1 MWHQGICLNSDQ
13 RFREL
18 INELLLQFGQ
28 WMEAQQY
35 SQMLVAGYYSYNW
48 VEAIHVLTLMV
59 SIGSLFVIDFRMMGW
74 LLPNVPATT
83 IAHRL
88 HKPMIIGFVI
98 MFITGILLVYAKPV
112 ETIQSLWF
120 RIKMI
125 LLLMA
130 FINAWIFNARLKAAD
145 GTWDN
150 DPVAPKNL
158 RTGAMIS
165 LVLWCSVV
173 TMGRYIPYDW
183 VDCRNT
189 TNTTILWA
197 AGCVDELNA
206 LGG

>member
-1 MWHQGICLNSDQ
+1 M
-13 RFREL
+13 
-18 INELLLQFGQ
+18 INELLLQFGH

-35 SQMLVAGYYSYNW
+35 SQMLVSGYYSYNW
-48 VEAIHVLTLMV
+48 VESIHVLTLMV

-88 HKPMIIGFVI
+88 HKPMIIGFLI

-125 LLLMA
+125 LLLLA
-130 FINAWIFNARLKAAD
+130 FINAWIFNARLKAAQ
-145 GTWDN
+145 GSWDN

-158 RTGAMIS
+158 RIGAVIS
-165 LVLWCSVV
+165 MVLWCSVV
-173 TMGRYIPYDW
+173 IMGRYIPYDW
-183 VDCRNT
+183 VDCEKT

-197 AGCVDELNA
+197 AGCVEQLSA
-206 LGG
+206 L